1 MTVLSCSAVT
11 CVYNKEELCSKGDI
25 KVGGSEATKKDQT
38 CCESFIE
45 RKAGSMSNSEKIG
58 YTTIGIE
65 CEAQECVYNEERECF
80 AGAINV
86 GGNEAATSEETRCST
101 FRCE

>member
-1 MTVLSCSAVT
+1 MTVLSCSALT

-25 KVGGSEATKKDQT
+25 KVGGSDAHKKDET

-45 RKAGSMSNSEKIG
+45 RKDVSMNNSEGSG
-58 YTTIGIE
+58 YTTIAIE
-65 CEAQECVYNEERECF
+65 CIAKECVYNDDYECF

-86 GGNEAATSEETRCST
+86 GGNEASTSEETRCST